1 MARISASI
9 PDDLKD
15 ELYQAASDANQAISH
30 VIVEA
35 LRAHL
40 GGGGASSPSSSG
52 SNGSSGSDESLHR
65 RLDTLTQEIEGL
77 KELMTSRTP
86 PRGVRFF

>member
-40 GGGGASSPSSSG
+40 DGGGTSSG
-52 SNGSSGSDESLHR
+52 GSTVGNGRTSDDSLHR

-86 PRGVRFF
+86 PKGVRFF